1 MQTECRILSLLE
13 YFAEVQPIFCK
24 VSANREQYKKNHI
37 LFYILCE
44 NGAAGFVSIPFAA
57 NEGCPVQRVWQTT
70 MLHHFSFKPKFKYAI
85 SKEYA
90 LFFYGDDLFV
100 HQAFLYAVYI

>member
-1 MQTECRILSLLE
+1 M
-13 YFAEVQPIFCK
+13 
-24 VSANREQYKKNHI
+24 

-44 NGAAGFVSIPFAA
+44 NGAEGFVSILFAA
-57 NEGCPVQRVWQTT
+57 NEAPPQRVWQTT

>member
-1 MQTECRILSLLE
+1 MANLSVG
-13 YFAEVQPIFCK
+13 Y
-24 VSANREQYKKNHI
+24 R
-37 LFYILCE
+37 
-44 NGAAGFVSIPFAA
+44 
-57 NEGCPVQRVWQTT
+57 
-70 MLHHFSFKPKFKYAI
+70 LHHFSFKPKFKYAI